1 MKNRPKIK
9 MIKECVSI
17 VDNRILQGTIMH
29 LIEYI
34 EFLEEELEAMQLEYK
49 VQDTLNSMGGE

>member
-1 MKNRPKIK
+1 MNRPKIK